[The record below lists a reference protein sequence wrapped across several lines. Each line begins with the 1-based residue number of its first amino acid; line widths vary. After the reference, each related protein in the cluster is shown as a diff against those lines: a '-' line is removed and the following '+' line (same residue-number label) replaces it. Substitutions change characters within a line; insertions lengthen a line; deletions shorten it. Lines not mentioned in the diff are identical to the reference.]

1 MKIYKLNEFVSYFD
15 ISKIYNEPPILIPT
29 VCTNYISNF
38 KFRVLH
44 KSNYDDIVTDNLVS
58 IHKLIFDYINI
69 LYNIK
74 YIARPN
80 DEIDHISG
88 NVYNNLYIP
97 HNSYYNNIRV
107 CTNRQNQLNKPK
119 LGYQTYC
126 TKSGIYYIA
135 KIRIENGKRKYKSF
149 LSPQECIDW
158 NISQL
163 SDEDKSF
170 YYHSPTNPRN
180 WSWTFSN
187 TILNAIGYNDLY
199 DEYDY
204 NDEDFCDDW

>member
-1 MKIYKLNEFVSYFD
+1 MKMYKLNDFVSYFD
-15 ISKIYNEPPILIPT
+15 ISKNYNEPPILIPT
-29 VCTNYISNF
+29 VSVDYISNF

-44 KSNYDDIVTDNLVS
+44 KPNYDDIVTDNLVS
-58 IHKLIFDYINI
+58 IHKLIFEYMNK
-69 LYNIK
+69 LCNIK
-74 YIARPN
+74 YTFRLN

-97 HNSYYNNIRV
+97 YDSYYNNIRV

-119 LGYQTYC
+119 RGYQVYH

-135 KIRIENGKRKYKSF
+135 KIRTGNGQRIYKQFS
-149 LSPQECIDW
+149 SPQECIDW

-180 WSWTFSN
+180 WNWTFSN
-187 TILNAIGYNDLY
+187 TILNAIGYNDIY
-199 DEYDY
+199 SEYYY
-204 NDEDFCDDW
+204 NDEDFVDDW